1 MILIADSGS
10 TKTDWVLINKK
21 KIVNS
26 FQGLG
31 INPYYQSYE
40 NIMEILEHDLT
51 PKINPDEIRKIHFY
65 GSGCST
71 ETKCQMLS
79 SAFEKHIKNAE
90 ININHDL
97 IGAAKALFGNSEGI
111 ACILGT
117 GSNSCHYD
125 GKNIIASAV
134 SLGFILGDEGSG
146 SYLGKSFIINY
157 LKENIPVEI
166 KELFEKEYNYNL
178 ENILDAVYN
187 QPKPGKFLASFTKF
201 ISENSSNEFMKSLI
215 YSSFRGFFSEQIR
228 KYFKYKEAPISCV
241 GSIAYYFQDFL
252 KEVAHENGVEIQKI
266 IKTPIEGLV
275 EYHRNEEEKF

>member
-21 KIVNS
+21 KIVDS
-26 FQGLG
+26 FQGTG

-40 NIMEILEHDLT
+40 NIIDIIEKELI
-51 PKINPDEIRKIHFY
+51 PKIKPELIRKIHFY
-65 GSGCST
+65 GAGCST
-71 ETKCQMLS
+71 ETKCQIIS
-79 SAFEKHIKNAE
+79 HAFEKHIKNAN
-90 ININHDL
+90 IKINHDL
-97 IGAAKALFGNSEGI
+97 VGAAKALFGNGEGI

-117 GSNSCHYD
+117 GSNSCYYD
-125 GKNIIASAV
+125 GNKIVKSAV

-146 SYLGKSFIINY
+146 SYLGKLFITNY
-157 LKENIPVEI
+157 LKENIPVKI
-166 KELFEKEYNYNL
+166 KESFEKEFNYSL

-201 ISENSSNEFMKSLI
+201 VSENSADEYMKELI
-215 YSSFRGFFSEQIR
+215 YSSFRSFFSEQIC
-228 KYFKYKEAPISCV
+228 KYFKYKQSPISCV

-252 KEVAHENGVEIQKI
+252 KEIARENDVEIQKI

-275 EYHRNEEEKF
+275 DYHRNEE

>member
-21 KIVNS
+21 KVVNS
-26 FQGLG
+26 FQISG

-40 NIMEILEHDLT
+40 NIIDIIEKELI
-51 PKINPDEIRKIHFY
+51 PKINPEIIRKIHYY
-65 GSGCST
+65 GTGCST
-71 ETKCQMLS
+71 ETKCLLIK
-79 SAFEKHIKNAE
+79 SALKKHINNAD
-90 ININHDL
+90 IKINHDL
-97 IGAAKALFGNSEGI
+97 MGAAKALFGNNEGI

-125 GKNIIASAV
+125 GEKIIKSAV

-146 SYLGKSFIINY
+146 SYLGKLLITNY
-157 LKENIPVEI
+157 LKDNLPTEI
-166 KELFEKEYNYNL
+166 KKSFEIKYNYSL

-187 QPKPGKFLASFTKF
+187 QEKPSKFLASFTTF
-201 ISENSSNEFMKSLI
+201 ISENLSNKYLQSLI
-215 YSSFRGFFSEQIR
+215 YSSFRGFFSEQIC

-252 KEVAHENGVEIQKI
+252 KEVANENGVKIQKI

-275 EYHRNEEEKF
+275 EYHKNEE